1 MKKNIIIFFILFVS
15 TFLYAESPLKIGDKY
30 TSVEK
35 NSIILRSGQINALAE
50 SNVELLA
57 PNENL
62 EFEDIIL
69 VKINKKNVGIL
80 EFVDGKEQY
89 IFDFDNDGILDLE
102 VPFPMV
108 PIWIMTDSN
117 EVKKDVNNNVEKY
130 FNEIIELFN
139 GTENPFVSGTISKVV
154 DSIKWDIGDPRV
166 TNRDVLYGIWLY
178 YGIAQE
184 FSPELDF
191 KILDEIEKAYK
202 NRFGLKDTPNLIL
215 LHKIET
221 LINQNNSAEAKKL
234 IKIGEKQFPDC
245 IPIKVY
251 SWQLEDNKK
260 TKEKK
265 YKELKQKYP
274 NHWIVKQI

>member
-1 MKKNIIIFFILFVS
+1 MKKNIIVLFLFLVS

-30 TSVEK
+30 TSVEN
-35 NSIILRSGQINALAE
+35 NSVILRSGQINALEE
-50 SNVELLA
+50 SYTELLA

-62 EFEDIIL
+62 EFDDIIL
-69 VKINKKNVGIL
+69 VKINKKSVGIL

-108 PIWIMTDSN
+108 PIWVMTDSN
-117 EVKKDVNNNVEKY
+117 EVKKDKNNNVEKY
-130 FNEIIELFN
+130 FNKIIELFN
-139 GTENPFVSGTISKVV
+139 GSENPFGEETINKVV
-154 DSIKWDIGDPRV
+154 DSIQWDLGDPRV
-166 TNRDVLYGIWLY
+166 TNRDILYGIWLY
-178 YGIAQE
+178 YGIAQG
-184 FSPELDF
+184 FTPELDF
-191 KILDEIEKAYK
+191 KILDEIEKVYK

-221 LINQNNSAEAKKL
+221 FINQNKTDKAKKL
-234 IKIGEKQFPDC
+234 IKIGEKQYPDC

-251 SWQLEDNKK
+251 SWQLEENKK

-274 NHWIVKQI
+274 DHWIVKQI

>member
-1 MKKNIIIFFILFVS
+1 MKKNIIVLFLFLVS

-30 TSVEK
+30 SSVEN
-35 NSIILRSGQINALAE
+35 NSVIIRSGQINALEE
-50 SNVELLA
+50 SYTELLA

-62 EFEDIIL
+62 EFDDIIL

-80 EFVDGKEQY
+80 EFVNGKEQY

-108 PIWIMTDSN
+108 PIWVMTDSN
-117 EVKKDVNNNVEKY
+117 QVKKDKNNNVEKY
-130 FNEIIELFN
+130 FNEIIALFN
-139 GTENPFVSGTISKVV
+139 GNENPFGEETINKVV
-154 DSIKWDIGDPRV
+154 DSIQWDLGDPRV
-166 TNRDVLYGIWLY
+166 TNRDILYGIWLY
-178 YGIAQE
+178 YGIAQG
-184 FSPELDF
+184 FTPELDF
-191 KILDEIEKAYK
+191 KILDEIEKVYK

-221 LINQNNSAEAKKL
+221 FINQNKTDEAKKL
-234 IKIGEKQFPDC
+234 IKIGEKKYPDC

-251 SWQLEDNKK
+251 SWQLEENKK

-274 NHWIVKQI
+274 DHWIVKQI

>member
-1 MKKNIIIFFILFVS
+1 MKKNVIVFFILFVS

-50 SNVELLA
+50 SNIELLA

-102 VPFPMV
+102 VPFPMI

-117 EVKKDVNNNVEKY
+117 EVKKDDNNNVEKY

-139 GTENPFVSGTISKVV
+139 GTENPFGSGTISKVV

-274 NHWIVKQI
+274 NHWIVKQL